1 MNIWDLYE
9 ATKYFDGSPTVNE
22 YVAKILK
29 EHNHSSGKIAG
40 CTNTISALFYKAGDI
55 NAIGGYANNNVPLV
69 KNAKKAGIWH
79 EGSKGILP
87 GDIAVYGRNGKTNHS
102 ELVLGNDI
110 HISGNYNNGCSRRT
124 GSSHSSTL
132 VGYVRP
138 KFSPV
143 PDFNNLQITI
153 LAAETYLGT
162 FSSGATREYL
172 LSVFGNKNKT
182 AIQKEVNRIT
192 NNKELIAFD
201 LAVYTIAGHAGKDN
215 YRKKR
220 LGKYYDIV
228 QEKIKEITNLHGKTD
243 KEVAQDV
250 IKGKYG
256 NEKVREF
263 LLNFNKYNVNNIQK
277 IVNDLLKNESISET
291 KTVIS
296 VQTTPYYIY
305 LSTKVD
311 YNKLKTANTSPRPIM
326 VIEPEDY
333 ISEEVQ
339 KIRKK
344 GYKVLAYLSLGTNE
358 KSRSW
363 FNKYKK
369 YNLQQLGDWPDE
381 YYADVRKTE
390 WREHLITEAKKY
402 KTMGFDGWWLDNLD
416 VYEYN
421 KSSAMYN
428 ACLSVLKSIKAIGG
442 YVMVNGGMQFFE
454 KFMETDTK
462 YKGFDSVNG
471 VTQEEVYSLIKDYSG
486 KGKFGEQKKE
496 MHNEYKNY
504 MKQLIK
510 HHFETFLFEYTLD
523 EKLIKR
529 IINFCTTNKITGYY
543 IAKDVNL

>member
-40 CTNTISALFYKAGDI
+40 CTNTMSALFYKAGDI
-55 NAIGGYANNNVPLV
+55 NAIGGYANNNAPLM

-138 KFSPV
+138 KFSLA

-162 FSSGATREYL
+162 FSSGTTREYL

-201 LAVYTIAGHAGKDN
+201 LAVYTIAGHAGKDS

-243 KEVAQDV
+243 KEVVQDV

-263 LLNFNKYNVNNIQK
+263 LLNFNKYNVSNIQK

-311 YNKLKTANTSPRPIM
+311 CNKLKTANTSPRPIM

-402 KTMGFDGWWLDNLD
+402 KQQGFDGWWLDNLD

-428 ACLSVLKSIKAIGG
+428 ACLSVLKSIKDIGG
-442 YVMVNGGMQFFE
+442 YVMVNGGM
-454 KFMETDTK
+454 
-462 YKGFDSVNG
+462 
-471 VTQEEVYSLIKDYSG
+471 
-486 KGKFGEQKKE
+486 
-496 MHNEYKNY
+496 
-504 MKQLIK
+504 
-510 HHFETFLFEYTLD
+510 
-523 EKLIKR
+523 
-529 IINFCTTNKITGYY
+529 
-543 IAKDVNL
+543 